1 MKVNN
6 KKMFVCAHISN
17 NDIRHIEITIHEMD
31 DIIKD
36 LTSKEKRQA
45 LDDVDKIILRNIKL
59 GNIEK
64 AIKIYSKKNYRS
76 SDKRVK

>member
-6 KKMFVCAHISN
+6 KKMFVCAHI